1 MPGAKPSPVGRAA
14 AAVLAGLLGVAFPVA
29 AGPLPAEPGDPPAP
43 KWTDGI
49 ALRAF
54 VSASFSHNFER
65 PASATNQLRA
75 FDTDDGSIRLDVASL
90 VLERHA
96 EKPGE
101 AGFRLDALAGAL
113 ARATAASG
121 LFRDPATGEAE
132 DFDLLQAY
140 VRWVAPV
147 GSGLTV
153 DAGKFVTSF
162 GLEPIE
168 GPDGWGAHATH
179 SFLFALAEPTTHTG
193 LKAGYAFSDVLSGEL
208 LLVNGWDDAK
218 DRNGSKSLGAGL
230 TVTPGDGITLTAA
243 FMSGP
248 EAEGNDSDRRS
259 LVGVAGELDRGGAVT
274 AGVNVERGSEEGV
287 GEDGATITWWGVAGY
302 VRWAVTPAFTLSLR
316 AERFRDADGA
326 RTGTAQTL
334 HEVTVTPSVSL
345 GSGLVLRADL
355 RIDLSDEAVFED
367 SDGALARKRQATL
380 LLNALYAF

>member
-1 MPGAKPSPVGRAA
+1 VRRAA
-14 AAVLAGLLGVAFPVA
+14 AAVLAGLLGAAFPVA
-29 AGPLPAEPGDPPAP
+29 AGPFPVGPGDPPAP

-54 VSASFSHNFER
+54 VSASFSHNFAR

-90 VLERHA
+90 VLEKPA

-101 AGFRLDALAGAL
+101 VGFRLDALAGAL
-113 ARATAASG
+113 PGATAASG

-153 DAGKFVTSF
+153 DAGKFVSSF

-168 GPDGWGAHATH
+168 GPDGWGDHATH
-179 SFLFALAEPTTHTG
+179 SFLFTLSEPTTHTG
-193 LKAGYAFSDVLSGEL
+193 LKAGYAFSEVVSGEL

-230 TVTPGDGITLTAA
+230 TVTPGQGVTLTAT

-248 EAEGNDSDRRS
+248 ETEGNDSDRRS
-259 LVGVAGELDRGGAVT
+259 LVGVAGELDRGGAV
-274 AGVNVERGSEEGV
+274 AGGVNVERGSEEGV
-287 GEDGATITWWGVAGY
+287 GGGGAMVTWWGVAGY
-302 VRWAVTPAFTLSLR
+302 VRWAVTPVFTLSLR

-326 RTGTAQTL
+326 RTGAAQTL
-334 HEVTVTPSVSL
+334 HEVTVTPAVSL

-355 RIDLSDEAVFED
+355 RLDLSDEAVFED
-367 SDGALARKRQATL
+367 SDAALARKRQATL